1 MSTHSPVATGTE
13 EPEMAEK
20 ASITQVERNSD
31 SDSNGIF
38 CFQTDEDHLP
48 PGYYRSAFFLGT
60 LSAVSIGFFAGVA
73 GFGFIAPI
81 LLIINSDL
89 GPVCLLSSRER
100 DTVGLLT
107 LVQDPNIAWVGVS
120 YTLTTAV
127 CITIVGRISD
137 IFGRRWI
144 FIGGTAF
151 GLIGSII
158 GATAKDINTLIG
170 ATAIIGIGAS
180 TQLSYYYVLGEL
192 VPMQYR
198 FLANSVVYIMEI
210 PCIAV
215 APVIS
220 NSFLIYH
227 PSVGWKGN
235 YYLLIAL
242 NAVALICW
250 VLFYHPPTFHMKH
263 ENESVWKYIKNF
275 DYVGTVLYTGG
286 LVSEQLLLDE

>member
-1 MSTHSPVATGTE
+1 MV
-13 EPEMAEK
+13 
-20 ASITQVERNSD
+20 
-31 SDSNGIF
+31 
-38 CFQTDEDHLP
+38 
-48 PGYYRSAFFLGT
+48 
-60 LSAVSIGFFAGVA
+60 
-73 GFGFIAPI
+73 
-81 LLIINSDL
+81 
-89 GPVCLLSSRER
+89 
-100 DTVGLLT
+100 
-107 LVQDPNIAWVGVS
+107 
-120 YTLTTAV
+120 
-127 CITIVGRISD
+127 ITIVGRVSD

-144 FIGGTAF
+144 FIGGAAL

-158 GATAKDINTLIG
+158 GATAQNVSTLTG

-192 VPMQYR
+192 VPMKYR
-198 FLANSVVYIMEI
+198 FLANAVVYLMEI

-227 PSVGWKGN
+227 PSLGWRGN

-286 LVSEQLLLDE
+286 LVS